1 MGRVLKVCAVVVA
14 LVAGLTSPA
23 QGQPIGTTIRYTEHG
38 IPHIIASN
46 HLGLGYGFGY
56 ASAKDNLCVLA
67 DTYLTVAGRRS
78 RFFGQDGPA
87 NSGVGSASN
96 NLNSDL
102 HFQRINGSGVIDRY
116 ARSVSPPVRDLIR
129 GYVNGYNR
137 YLAQMKQ
144 TCDGTARPI
153 EERDV
158 YRHVYAITLVSG
170 SGAMI
175 DGLVSAQPPAGTTAP
190 TPIKADALVEQLK
203 PDPSLG
209 SNAIAVGAEDAT
221 NGGSVLL
228 ANPHYPW
235 QGVRRFWQTQLTIPG
250 RLNVSGASLL
260 GIPVVAIGHNENV
273 AWSHT
278 VSTAVTAGLFEV
290 PTVPGAPTKY
300 LVDGVRKDMTS
311 QEVAVEVRRQDGSI
325 GTVTRTLWATEFGP
339 VLAGVPGVPL
349 PWGATVYVLRDA
361 NATNFRLLDTWVGL
375 DNAGSVGDIR
385 ETLSKTLGTP
395 WVNTLAVDRQGTS
408 MYADIQVAP
417 HVTDEHARK
426 CSTALGAVV
435 FPQTGLSILD
445 GSRGECAWGTD
456 PDAREPG
463 LLGPGRLP
471 VLVRRDTVANANN
484 TPWIANPDAP
494 LTGYPRV
501 LGTTGGE
508 LSMRGQEAQLAV
520 SRRVDGTDG
529 LPGKGFTNETM
540 RSLLFADRSRMAE
553 VALADTVRMCEAFP
567 GGQAP
572 SGSGPVDVTAAC
584 TALSQWDGTFRLD
597 SRGAVF
603 FSRFVLKARAV
614 PGLWKV
620 PFDRAKPLSTPNTL
634 AVELAGVQQ
643 AFGDTARELAAAG
656 VAQDAPLGASQYV
669 TRAGQRFPIHGGPHD
684 LGVLNVITPV
694 WGSGGNTEVVHG
706 SSFLQVVEFKGD
718 KAPEVRSLLT
728 YSQSTDPASKY
739 HTDQTAL
746 FSQGDWVRERFT
758 EHDIHSSPA
767 LRVVRLVGNLR

>member
-1 MGRVLKVCAVVVA
+1 M
-14 LVAGLTSPA
+14 
-23 QGQPIGTTIRYTEHG
+23 
-38 IPHIIASN
+38 
-46 HLGLGYGFGY
+46 
-56 ASAKDNLCVLA
+56 
-67 DTYLTVAGRRS
+67 
-78 RFFGQDGPA
+78 
-87 NSGVGSASN
+87 
-96 NLNSDL
+96 
-102 HFQRINGSGVIDRY
+102 
-116 ARSVSPPVRDLIR
+116 
-129 GYVNGYNR
+129 
-137 YLAQMKQ
+137 
-144 TCDGTARPI
+144 
-153 EERDV
+153 
-158 YRHVYAITLVSG
+158 
-170 SGAMI
+170 
-175 DGLVSAQPPAGTTAP
+175 
-190 TPIKADALVEQLK
+190 
-203 PDPSLG
+203 
-209 SNAIAVGAEDAT
+209 
-221 NGGSVLL
+221 
-228 ANPHYPW
+228 
-235 QGVRRFWQTQLTIPG
+235 
-250 RLNVSGASLL
+250 
-260 GIPVVAIGHNENV
+260 
-273 AWSHT
+273 
-278 VSTAVTAGLFEV
+278 STAVTAGLFEV

-311 QEVAVEVRRQDGSI
+311 QEVAVEVRRPDGSI
-325 GTVTRTLWATEFGP
+325 GTVTRTLWATEYGP

-361 NATNFRLLDTWVGL
+361 NATNFKLLDTWVGL

-395 WVNTLAVDRQGTS
+395 WVNTLAVDRQGNS

-417 HVTDEHARK
+417 HVTDEHAEK

-484 TPWIANPDAP
+484 TPWLANPDAP

-501 LGTTGGE
+501 LGTTGAE

-520 SRRVDGTDG
+520 SRRVAGTDG

-540 RSLLFADRSRMAE
+540 RSLLFADRSRTAE

-572 SGSGPVDVTAAC
+572 SGSGPIDVTAAC
-584 TALSQWDGTFRLD
+584 AALSRWDGTFRLD

-603 FSRFVLKARAV
+603 FSRFMLKARSV

-620 PFDRAKPLSTPNTL
+620 PFDPATPLSTPNTL
-634 AVELAGVQQ
+634 AVELAGIQQ